1 METSMSAPR
10 TAAAKSPFAH
20 LNGVR
25 AEDPDDNKDPKN
37 DGGAT
42 GEGEDP
48 DPEDDKTDPKDGKKG
63 KKARKADDSGGDPDE
78 DGDDDTD
85 AEDEKD
91 DDKAKAR
98 ARERGR
104 CAAIFASA
112 GAGRNPAAAA
122 EIAFNTTL
130 SRSAAIRLL
139 STMPVSAPAV
149 AQEPPRRPPALR
161 DRMATEGRQPVPSS
175 GAETANRPGARL
187 AASINSRR
195 GGSN

>member
-1 METSMSAPR
+1 MSAPR

-37 DGGAT
+37 DGDAT
-42 GEGEDP
+42 GADGDP
-48 DPEDDKTDPKDGKKG
+48 DPEDDETDPKDGKKG
-63 KKARKADDSGGDPDE
+63 KKARKADDTGGDPDE

-104 CAAIFASA
+104 CAAIFASE

-130 SRSAAIRLL
+130 GRSAAVRLL
-139 STMPVSAPAV
+139 SAMPAAAPAV
-149 AQEPPRRPPALR
+149 AQEQPRRAPALR
-161 DRMATEGRQPVPSS
+161 DRMATEGRQAVPAP
-175 GAETANRPGARL
+175 GAQTENRPGSRL
-187 AASINSRR
+187 AAAISGRR
-195 GGSN
+195 GGTN

>member
-1 METSMSAPR
+1 MSAPR
-10 TAAAKSPFAH
+10 IAAAKSPFAH

-25 AEDPDDNKDPKN
+25 AEDPDDNKDQKN
-37 DGGAT
+37 DGDAK
-42 GEGEDP
+42 GEGDDP
-48 DPEDDKTDPKDGKKG
+48 DPEDDETDPKDGKKG
-63 KKARKADDSGGDPDE
+63 KKARKADEGGGDPDE

-130 SRSAAIRLL
+130 PRSAAVRLL
-139 STMPVSAPAV
+139 STMPASAPAV
-149 AQEPPRRPPALR
+149 AQEPPRRAPALR
-161 DRMATEGRQPVPSS
+161 DRMATEGRQAVAPAGGSEKLTP
-175 GAETANRPGARL
+175 GQRLLARANA
-187 AASINSRR
+187 RR
-195 GGSN
+195 GGDN

>member
-1 METSMSAPR
+1 MSALR
-10 TAAAKSPFAH
+10 IAAAKSPFAH

-25 AEDPDDNKDPKN
+25 AEDPDDNKDQKN
-37 DGGAT
+37 DGDAK
-42 GEGEDP
+42 GEGDDP
-48 DPEDDKTDPKDGKKG
+48 DPEDDETDPKDGKKG
-63 KKARKADDSGGDPDE
+63 KKARKADEGGGDPDE
-78 DGDDDTD
+78 D

-130 SRSAAIRLL
+130 PRSAAVRLL
-139 STMPVSAPAV
+139 STMPTSAPAV
-149 AQEPPRRPPALR
+149 AQEPPRRAPALR
-161 DRMATEGRQPVPSS
+161 DRMATEGRQAVAPAGGSEKLTP
-175 GAETANRPGARL
+175 GQRLLARANA
-187 AASINSRR
+187 RR
-195 GGSN
+195 GGDN